1 MLRDGDRC
9 QIMTRRVVVGFD
21 GSPAA
26 AVALVWAT
34 REATLRAAELVV
46 ITVLERRDPHHD
58 VDPAKTLA
66 AQLLKESLTGGYPVS
81 VREFRGDAATELVG
95 ACTDTD
101 LLVVGSRGR
110 GPLAGLMP
118 GSVSRACLSHA
129 PCPVVVV
136 PARPTRAA
144 PRHRVMVG
152 VDGSGHSRAALSAAA
167 EEARLRGA
175 SLDIVH
181 VVHWDNIGTELL
193 TPEVDQLVEWGVKL
207 VDDEVAATGVA
218 GRHLIVH
225 DNPSRC
231 AGAGQR
237 RRRSARPGRPR
248 TPWRRR
254 PAAGLDQRT
263 LRPARALSGDGHS
276 CRRRPAARPAGP
288 ACRAKPGD
296 VMTASLSSSTSSVP
310 NGHHGLAAHEV
321 VLLLETDPHRGLTG
335 QEAAE
340 RLARFGPNTLARG
353 QGRGAAGADP
363 APVPPPADLRAARRR
378 RDHRRRWGS
387 TSTRR

>member
-1 MLRDGDRC
+1 
-9 QIMTRRVVVGFD
+9 MTRRVVVGFD

-225 DNPSRC
+225 DNPSDVLVRDS
-231 AGAGQR
+231 ADADLLVLGA
-237 RRRSARPGRPR
+237 
-248 TPWRRR
+248 
-254 PAAGLDQRT
+254 
-263 LRPARALSGDGHS
+263 HE
-276 CRRRPAARPAGP
+276 
-288 ACRAKPGD
+288 
-296 VMTASLSSSTSSVP
+296 
-310 NGHHGLAAHEV
+310 HHGVEG
-321 VLLLETDPHRGLTG
+321 LLL
-335 QEAAE
+335 
-340 RLARFGPNTLARG
+340 
-353 QGRGAAGADP
+353 
-363 APVPPPADLRAARRR
+363 
-378 RDHRRRWGS
+378 GS
-387 TSTRR
+387 TSEHCVRHAHCPVMVTRVADDRQPGRQAPPAAQSRAM